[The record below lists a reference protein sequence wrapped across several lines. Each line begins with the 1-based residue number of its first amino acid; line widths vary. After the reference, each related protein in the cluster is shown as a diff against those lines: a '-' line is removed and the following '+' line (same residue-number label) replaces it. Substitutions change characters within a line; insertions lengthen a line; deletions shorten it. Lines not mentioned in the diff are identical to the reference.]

1 MGKLS
6 RGAMVL
12 NTALNLQE
20 MERQVAAVENSKLPE
35 EEKIKALKAHKRMVI
50 TAFAIVIGTLLL
62 VGVACGIIC
71 KLVEGQIR
79 IILCLVTVITGI
91 IVLIVFAICL
101 RKLFPDWTK
110 TYEKVDYGFDG
121 LTEDVVD
128 RLKPVDDEK
137 NVIKYW
143 HRQSAKWAILFLIE
157 LAIVITL
164 IVKFEIL
171 RTPYITIAFIIITG
185 FWYIKEDECQVEI
198 RRIKSGYY
206 KTGFGFICQK
216 CKKEVF
222 IKFSEAEMYE
232 SLPRDK
238 SNIRIMHCLYCDNE
252 IPLYHFDSEVKH
264 YKEHRE
270 RVEELRK

>member
-6 RGAMVL
+6 KDAMAL

-20 MERQVAAVENSKLPE
+20 MEQQVAAVKNSKLPE
-35 EEKIKALKAHKRMVI
+35 EEKNKALKAHKRIVI
-50 TAFAIVIGTLLL
+50 TAFALVIGFLLG
-62 VGVACGIIC
+62 GVTCGIIC

-79 IILCLVTVITGI
+79 IILCLAVIIMGI
-91 IVLIVFAICL
+91 IGLIVLTVHFQKVA
-101 RKLFPDWTK
+101 PDWDNA
-110 TYEKVDYGFDG
+110 YEKVCNGFDG
-121 LTEDVVD
+121 LEEDVVN
-128 RLKPVDDEK
+128 RLKPSEDEK

-143 HRQSAKWAILFLIE
+143 HRQSAKWAILFFIK

-171 RTPYITIAFIIITG
+171 RNPYIVIAFLIITG
-185 FWYIKEDECQVEI
+185 FWYIKEDECQTEI
-198 RRIKSGYY
+198 RRIESGYY
-206 KTGFGFICQK
+206 KNGFGYICEK

-264 YKEHRE
+264 YKKHLE
-270 RVEELRK
+270 RIEELRK